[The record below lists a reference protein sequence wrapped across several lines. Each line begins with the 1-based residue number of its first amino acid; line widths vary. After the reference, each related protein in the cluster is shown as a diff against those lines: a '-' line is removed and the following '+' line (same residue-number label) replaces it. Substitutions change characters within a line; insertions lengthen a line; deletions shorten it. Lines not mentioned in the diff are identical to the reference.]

1 MANGIDFSV
10 GFPRSAHSGPARSR
24 QAMDVLVIADFG
36 GSAKRALVPR
46 RVTVEDFDLLLA
58 RTAPTWRTGVAV
70 DEVVT
75 LGSLDD
81 FHPDE
86 LALRLPEIE
95 TLLDL
100 RKRLL
105 NAATFREAA
114 DELLT
119 GAGVTA
125 ESTPAPT
132 ESSDSHAEEH
142 KESLFQNLI
151 GEQPAVSAARPET
164 HRAGHRVD
172 RIIRDLVA
180 PHIEPGIDD
189 NQTQLLAIV
198 DDSIAVV
205 LRRALHDPALQRLE
219 TAWRGLHWLVSSL
232 DIDDTLQIHMIDAS
246 YAELAA
252 DLAPPSGV
260 PGDSVLYRRVIEE
273 RLNTP
278 GERPISMIVADFCFG
293 NDADEL
299 DTLGHLAALASTAG
313 CPLVAEGS
321 PRLFGCD
328 SLVEQPR
335 AADWN
340 GVADDI
346 AESWRR
352 LRRDENSAFVGLA
365 APRLL
370 LRLPYGAKGET
381 SEMFE
386 FEELTPRPP
395 HEAFLWG
402 NPAYG
407 CAILAGLA
415 FLEQDAAI
423 AGGTYLRLDTMPLA
437 IYNDGNGQVIMPAAE
452 IFLSEDSAGRIAEAG
467 LMSFLSQRNAD
478 SVALLRFQSVADPP
492 SALRGL

>member
-10 GFPRSAHSGPARSR
+10 GFSRSAHSGPAPSR

-36 GSAKRALVPR
+36 GSAERALVPR
-46 RVTVEDFDLLLA
+46 RVTAENFDLLLA
-58 RTAPTWRTGVAV
+58 RTAPTWRTGVAD
-70 DEVVT
+70 DEVIT
-75 LGSLDD
+75 LSSLDD

-105 NAATFREAA
+105 NPATFREAA
-114 DELLT
+114 DELLA
-119 GAGVTA
+119 GAA

-132 ESSDSHAEEH
+132 APSDSHGAEH
-142 KESLFQNLI
+142 KESLFQDLI
-151 GEQPAVSAARPET
+151 GEQPAVSAARSEAR
-164 HRAGHRVD
+164 RAGQRVD

-198 DDSIAVV
+198 DDSIAIV
-205 LRRALHDPALQRLE
+205 LRRALHDPVLQRLE

-246 YAELAA
+246 YADIAA

-293 NDADEL
+293 KDADEL
-299 DTLGHLAALASTAG
+299 DTLGHLAALASAAG

-328 SLVEQPR
+328 SLVAQPR

-346 AESWRR
+346 AEPWRR
-352 LRRDENSAFVGLA
+352 LRQGEHSEYVGLA

-370 LRLPYGAKGET
+370 LRMPYGAKGEPT
-381 SEMFE
+381 ELFE
-386 FEELTPRPP
+386 FEELTPRPN
-395 HEAFLWG
+395 HEDFLWG

-407 CAILAGLA
+407 CAILSGLA

-423 AGGTYLRLDTMPLA
+423 AGGTYLRLDAMPLA
-437 IYNDGNGQVIMPAAE
+437 IYDDGSGQAIMPAAE
-452 IFLSEDSAGRIAEAG
+452 TYLSEDSAGHIARSG

-478 SVALLRFQSVADPP
+478 NVALLRFQSIADPP
-492 SALRGL
+492 AALRGL